1 MTNLAYTLRL
11 LTPSLARAACGHLPP
26 NRRREMRRLI
36 RLGCRVRRRDGR
48 LVGDRSVDLS
58 PQGMLL
64 LSDECLP
71 CGAELVVSF
80 QATELPLWFDTRAT
94 LRRVVEG
101 RRPGD
106 GGRAFG
112 LHFDSLPPVSRLI
125 LRGHLRKS
133 PLLVPQREPP
143 PELGGWPS
151 VPRRA
156 QGFLHAVRSHD
167 AAAHE
172 VGQV

>member
-1 MTNLAYTLRL
+1 MTNMAFALRL

-26 NRRREMRRLI
+26 NRRSEMRRLV

-48 LVGDRSVDLS
+48 LVGDRTADLS

-64 LSDECLP
+64 FSDERLP

-94 LRRVVEG
+94 LRRIVEG
-101 RRPGD
+101 RRPSD
-106 GGRAFG
+106 LGRALG

-133 PLLVPQREPP
+133 PLIEAQREPP
-143 PELGGWPS
+143 PELGGWPLTNARR
-151 VPRRA
+151 VPRERFA
-156 QGFLHAVRSHD
+156 CNRWTLPR
-167 AAAHE
+167 
-172 VGQV
+172 